1 MRVDVYLP
9 IANLSVNALLVVLL
23 GGGVGLLSGMFGI
36 GGGFLTTPLLIVYG
50 IPPTVAAASSASQV
64 TGASVSGVSAH
75 LRRGGVD
82 LKMGGVLVAGGIV
95 GAFCGAWLF
104 RLLQASGQIDTV
116 IALVYVVMLAWIG
129 QLMTRESLRTILA
142 ARGHVRPRAAK
153 RRHHPMVAALP
164 FRTRFYKSGL
174 YISPLAPLL
183 LGFGVGIL
191 TILLGVGGGFI
202 LVPAMLYLL
211 GMTTQVVVGTSLFQ
225 TLFVTATATMVHAT
239 TTKAV
244 AIVLAVLLLVGSVA
258 GAQVGARFASKVK
271 PEYLRLALAVIVLLV
286 AGRIAL
292 GLGWRPDEI
301 YSVELS

>member
-1 MRVDVYLP
+1 MDVYLP
-9 IANLSVNALLVVLL
+9 IANLSVNALVIVLL
-23 GGGVGLLSGMFGI
+23 GGGVGLLSGMFGV

-50 IPPTVAAASSASQV
+50 IPPTVAAASAASQV
-64 TGASVSGVSAH
+64 TGASVSGVFAH
-75 LRRGGVD
+75 VRRKGVD
-82 LKMGGVLVAGGIV
+82 FKMGGILVAGGMV
-95 GAFCGAWLF
+95 GSIFGGWIF

-116 IALVYVVMLAWIG
+116 IAVIYVLLLGSIGSLMAREAWSAISD
-129 QLMTRESLRTILA
+129 QR
-142 ARGHVRPRAAK
+142 RGAPPRARK
-153 RRHHPMVAALP
+153 RRHHPLVASLP
-164 FRTRFYKSGL
+164 LRTRFYRSGL
-174 YISPLAPLL
+174 YISPLAPLI

-191 TILLGVGGGFI
+191 TILLGVGGGFV

-225 TLFVTATATMVHAT
+225 TLFVTAMATMVHAT

-244 AIVLAVLLLVGSVA
+244 DIVLAALLLVGSVA
-258 GAQVGARFASKVK
+258 GAQVGARLANKVK

>member
-1 MRVDVYLP
+1 MDVYLP
-9 IANLSVNALLVVLL
+9 IANLSVNAIVIVLL

-36 GGGFLTTPLLIVYG
+36 GGGFLTTPLLIIYG

-64 TGASVSGVSAH
+64 TGASVSGVFAH

-82 LKMGGVLVAGGIV
+82 FKMGGVLVAGGMI
-95 GAFCGAWLF
+95 GSILGGWIFK
-104 RLLQASGQIDTV
+104 LLQASGQIDTV
-116 IALVYVVMLAWIG
+116 IAVIYVVMLGSIGSMMAREAWVAIRVTHG
-129 QLMTRESLRTILA
+129 A
-142 ARGHVRPRAAK
+142 APPRARK
-153 RRHHPMVAALP
+153 RRHHPLVASLP
-164 FRTRFYKSGL
+164 LRTRFYASGL

-183 LGFGVGIL
+183 LGFFTGIL

-211 GMTTQVVVGTSLFQ
+211 GMGTQVVVGTSLFQ

-244 AIVLAVLLLVGSVA
+244 DIVLAALLLLGSVA

-271 PEYLRLALAVIVLLV
+271 PEYLRLALAIIVLLV
-286 AGRIAL
+286 GFRILL
-292 GLGWRPDEI
+292 GLTWRPDEI
-301 YSVELS
+301 FSVELS